1 MAGGHS
7 QWWYREVSYSRKAGK
22 GEEGVFSSF
31 PTLTGKG
38 WRNLLTTAFLQVGFF
53 LSHLDQEQKSAYRQ
67 KLSLSA
73 LAWCGRRLSKEA
85 LFTAYR
91 QIQRSI

>member
-1 MAGGHS
+1 MGGMPRLAVTASGGTEKCHTAEKPVKV
-7 QWWYREVSYSRKAGK
+7 RGK

-53 LSHLDQEQKSAYRQ
+53 ISHLDQEQKSAYRQ
-67 KLSLSA
+67 KQSLSA
-73 LAWCGRRLSKEA
+73 LAWCGRW
-85 LFTAYR
+85 
-91 QIQRSI
+91 I